1 MTVKEIG
8 ERTGMLAEDVVA
20 ALGEMGIC
28 ELMLPKKKK
37 KKSEEINGTH
47 TASQEEEN
55 MASMIVKRS
64 KVKEWVDANN
74 VDLQDPVRE
83 EGFLG
88 EWAMSEPDEDEDE
101 EGEIEEDVDGS
112 EP

>member
-47 TASQEEEN
+47 TASQEDEN

-88 EWAMSEPDEDEDE
+88 EWAMSEPDEDE

>member
-1 MTVKEIG
+1 
-8 ERTGMLAEDVVA
+8 
-20 ALGEMGIC
+20 
-28 ELMLPKKKK
+28 
-37 KKSEEINGTH
+37 
-47 TASQEEEN
+47 
-55 MASMIVKRS
+55 MIVKRS

-88 EWAMSEPDEDEDE
+88 EWAMSEPDEDED
-101 EGEIEEDVDGS
+101 GEIEEDADADADGS